1 MRLPR
6 TPPSPTLSQSTAK
19 DMSDSQKTGKG
30 TPDGKGMQY
39 PVKLEALL
47 RACFPLLRSA
57 ETKQAI
63 SYLEAM
69 EEQAVLK
76 APRADVIN
84 LPPAKLNTLRRLF
97 ELYDLD
103 GSGLVSSSEI
113 ADALRKNKDVHATPD
128 QEAKK
133 GGPRSLERSRSTLT
147 EDEGGQASIGLGV
160 DGLSMAEI
168 ENMIDMFDDDGNRE
182 LSMDEFVYAFKD
194 AV

>member
-1 MRLPR
+1 
-6 TPPSPTLSQSTAK
+6 
-19 DMSDSQKTGKG
+19 MSDSQKTGKG

-47 RACFPLLRSA
+47 RACFPLLRST

-113 ADALRKNKDVHATPD
+113 ADALRKNKDAHATPD

-133 GGPRSLERSRSTLT
+133 GGPRSLERSRSTIT
-147 EDEGGQASIGLGV
+147 EDEGAGGQAPIGLGV

-182 LSMDEFVYAFKD
+182 LSMDEFVYAFKG